1 MNIRPMRW
9 WDIDAAAAL
18 EVELFEVD
26 AWSVE
31 QFWGELAQPT
41 RRYLVAEDEGAICG
55 YAGLFLLPPDAD
67 VQTIAV
73 AGNRQGTGVGGT
85 LLRALLDEAKDCSS
99 VLLEVRSDNAPA
111 IALYRRFGFEV
122 ISRRSN
128 YYVANVDAL
137 VMRVR
142 PVPRA

>member
-73 AGNRQGTGVGGT
+73 AGNRQGAGVGGI

>member
-9 WDIDAAAAL
+9 WDIEPAAAL
-18 EVELFEVD
+18 EVELFEFD

-41 RRYLVAEDEGAICG
+41 RRYLVAEDDGVICG
-55 YAGLFLLPPDAD
+55 YAGLFVLPPDAD

-73 AGNRQGTGVGGT
+73 APDRQGTGLGGI
-85 LLRALLDEAKDCSS
+85 LLRALFDQARDCGS
-99 VLLEVRSDNAPA
+99 VLLEVRSDNAAA

-128 YYVANVDAL
+128 YYAPNVDAL

-142 PVPRA
+142 PVPHA

>member
-18 EVELFEVD
+18 EAELFEVD

-41 RRYLVAEDEGAICG
+41 RRYLVAEDDGAICG

-73 AGNRQGTGVGGT
+73 AGNRQGTGVGGI
-85 LLRALLDEAKDCSS
+85 LLRALLDAAKDCSS

-128 YYVANVDAL
+128 YYAANVDAL

-142 PVPRA
+142 PVPHA